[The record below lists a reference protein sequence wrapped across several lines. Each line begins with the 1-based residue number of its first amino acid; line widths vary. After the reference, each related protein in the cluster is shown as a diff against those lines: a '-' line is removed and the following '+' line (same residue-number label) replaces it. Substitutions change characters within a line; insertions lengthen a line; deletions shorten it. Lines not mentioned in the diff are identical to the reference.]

1 MLTKKTKNTI
11 SGGLLA
17 EKVRT
22 YILRNITLPKLP
34 KNGHPAALHNIEP
47 EQ

>member
-11 SGGLLA
+11 SGGLQA

-22 YILRNITLPKLP
+22 YILRNITLPKLL
-34 KNGHPAALHNIEP
+34 KNGYPAALHNIEP
-47 EQ
+47 DK